1 MTSFIDS
8 EEFQCNKNPLRNF
21 RFSQRVLIN
30 KAFKIAQS
38 SADVVQFQCKKYP
51 EQAPYPEAQ
60 EELK

>member
-1 MTSFIDS
+1 MLIFTVQSDYPRGAVLF
-8 EEFQCNKNPLRNF
+8 K
-21 RFSQRVLIN
+21 LIN